1 MISQDF
7 SLIQQDISLERLATE
22 SELLEKAYG
31 HYFDLKIVNNDIDE
45 TIRKL
50 EQAID
55 QVSTTSQWVPVSW
68 VYWEVCDGR
77 LEKKLIGPEKAC
89 MFTCIRWWPCWGL
102 RKRMRRPK
110 CIMGDSCCS
119 ITITF
124 ITNSC
129 VLCPQT
135 DSDNG
140 ISKLTFKL

>member
-77 LEKKLIGPEKAC
+77 LEKKPY
-89 MFTCIRWWPCWGL
+89 WPWKGIHVFLYQMVALL
-102 RKRMRRPK
+102 RTKEEDENAEVYYGR
-110 CIMGDSCCS
+110 
-119 ITITF
+119 
-124 ITNSC
+124 
-129 VLCPQT
+129 
-135 DSDNG
+135 
-140 ISKLTFKL
+140 